1 MKEKVQIR
9 SGSELFCKLRDLF
22 KGNVAQVVF
31 DLAGIPF
38 GGLFINTDPDQKR
51 GEGLVPVV
59 DLFGYVPSVF
69 CQGDE
74 IVPVHF
80 YVAVFAKPFHGYA
93 DAGF

>member
-22 KGNVAQVVF
+22 KGDVAQVVL

-38 GGLFINTDPDQKR
+38 SGLFVNTQAYQKA
-51 GEGLVPVV
+51 GESLVPVV
-59 DLFGYVPSVF
+59 YLFGDLSPGF

-74 IVPVHF
+74 IVLIH
-80 YVAVFAKPFHGYA
+80 
-93 DAGF
+93 